1 MGAMLCA
8 VEHVMACGVL
18 VFCENST
25 GENSTGAATFL
36 LAVGV
41 WLVESRFIFFLMH

>member
-18 VFCENST
+18 VFC
-25 GENSTGAATFL
+25 ENSTGAATFL